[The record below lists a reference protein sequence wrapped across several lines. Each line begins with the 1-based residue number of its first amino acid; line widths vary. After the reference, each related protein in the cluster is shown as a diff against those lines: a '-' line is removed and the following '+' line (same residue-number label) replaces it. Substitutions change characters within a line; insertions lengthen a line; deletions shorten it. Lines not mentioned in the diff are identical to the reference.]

1 MGLLCRSQPDYGDLR
16 KQLLRLLLSKAHG
29 LIVPAAALKVDATDE
44 GAILDL
50 FDIKTAIGRS
60 VHAENL
66 RLMIRRVLL
75 IDEGELELECIDLDL
90 VLSGIVLQDGRE
102 EALSEEEAREPEDL
116 WRLLLIDPLAECL
129 DAQREVPHIA
139 SQGLHRRV

>member
-1 MGLLCRSQPDYGDLR
+1 
-16 KQLLRLLLSKAHG
+16 
-29 LIVPAAALKVDATDE
+29 
-44 GAILDL
+44 
-50 FDIKTAIGRS
+50 
-60 VHAENL
+60 
-66 RLMIRRVLL
+66 MIRRVLL